1 MHSDST
7 LTAAARGRAR
17 DIARIGPEAG
27 RLVYIDGMRAIAI
40 MAIIAFHARIPG
52 LQGGFVGVDIF
63 FVISGFLITTQI
75 VEQTLA
81 GRFSTKDFYARRIL
95 RILPP
100 LLLVT
105 CVTLAIAP
113 LFPLLPRELRELA
126 ISAAATAAMAS
137 NYYFTSGT
145 EYFAARS
152 EIVPLLHTW
161 SLGVEEQY
169 YLLAPAI
176 IGAVI
181 AASARR
187 KSRPVVALLIA
198 GAAVIGGSYL
208 VLAILTKTDH
218 RLAFFSIM
226 SRAWQFSLGGM
237 LATAVIGGSTVPA
250 RFRTA
255 LGIAGFLAII
265 ASVVL
270 FDSHITYPGLA
281 AGCLPTFGALFLLA
295 SGLGNERAPL
305 MKILSSRPVV
315 AIGVLSYGW
324 YLWHWPLT
332 AFARTLPFAHGS
344 HWKDIAASSV
354 ALILSVPTYLFLEQP
369 MKSLRRSDITRRFG
383 GSIIIAGLAGS
394 AVVAIVALVLARS
407 PHFVGNVQGIDLA
420 GAASQP
426 LSGCRTSNAMADFVH
441 VRPCIVGVAEEPNV
455 VVWGDSHALMLAP
468 VAEWAAQ
475 AAKGAA
481 VILGKTSCPPLL
493 GVEVDFFVARTCA
506 ASNDELLRWF
516 QKQQGQAITGV
527 MLGARWLLYSGHDT
541 PAGDAELPR
550 LLWRDSDRASS
561 GYADILDRGLTDML
575 KAISPSHRVLIV
587 GPVPE
592 LEHPPADCL
601 MRAKLSG
608 EPRESC
614 LLDRRKVEQ
623 RNTEAITVLKRV
635 AAAFPNAR
643 LIDPLDAFCDH
654 DKCAPFG
661 PQGIYYLDTDHLT
674 PLGAELL
681 YRHFEGDFLWVFGK
695 AEGK

>member
-1 MHSDST
+1 MHSDSA
-7 LTAAARGRAR
+7 LAAAARGRAR
-17 DIARIGPEAG
+17 DVAWTGPEAG
-27 RLVYIDGMRAIAI
+27 RLAYIDGMRAIAI
-40 MAIIAFHARIPG
+40 VAIIAFHARIPG
-52 LQGGFVGVDIF
+52 FQGGFVGVDIF
-63 FVISGFLITTQI
+63 FVISGFLITHQI

-113 LFPLLPRELRELA
+113 LFPLLPREMRELA
-126 ISAAATAAMAS
+126 NSAAATAAMAS

-145 EYFAARS
+145 EYFAVRS
-152 EIVPLLHTW
+152 EVIPLLHTW

-181 AASARR
+181 AAAARR
-187 KSRPVVALLIA
+187 KWRPIVALLVA
-198 GAAVIGGSYL
+198 GAAVIAGSYL

-237 LATAVIGGSTVPA
+237 LATAVIGGNMVPA
-250 RFRTA
+250 RYRTA
-255 LGIAGFLAII
+255 LGIVGALAIA
-265 ASVVL
+265 ASVFL
-270 FDSHITYPGLA
+270 FDAHITYPGLA
-281 AGCLPTFGALFLLA
+281 AGCLPTFGALLLLA

-305 MKILSSRPVV
+305 MQILASRPVV
-315 AIGVLSYGW
+315 TIGVLSYSW

-332 AFARTLPFAHGS
+332 ALARTLPVAHGS

-369 MKSLRRSDITRRFG
+369 MKSLRRSDIPRRFG
-383 GSIIIAGLAGS
+383 GRIVLAGVAGS
-394 AVVAIVALVLARS
+394 AVVAIVALVLGRS
-407 PHFVGNVQGIDLA
+407 PLFIGNVQSIDLE
-420 GAASQP
+420 GVPSQP
-426 LSGCRTSNAMADFVH
+426 LNGCRTSDAVADFEYVK
-441 VRPCIVGVAEEPNV
+441 PCLVGGADKPNV

-468 VAEWAAQ
+468 VAEWAAR
-475 AAKGAA
+475 AAHGTA

-516 QKQQGQAITGV
+516 QKQQSQKITGV
-527 MLGARWLLYSGHDT
+527 VFGARWLLYSGHDT

-561 GYADILDRGLTDML
+561 GYVDILDRGLTDML
-575 KAISPSHRVLIV
+575 IAISPAQRVLIV

-601 MRAKLSG
+601 MRAQISG

-614 LLDRRKVEQ
+614 LLDRSKVEQ
-623 RNTEAITVLKRV
+623 RRTEAMTVLKRV
-635 AAAFPNAR
+635 AAAFPNVR
-643 LIDPLDAFCDH
+643 LIDPLDAFCDR
-654 DKCAPFG
+654 DQCAPFG
-661 PQGIYYLDTDHLT
+661 PLGVYYLDTDHLT

-681 YRHFEGDFLWVFGK
+681 YRRFERDFLWVFSK
-695 AEGK
+695 AGEK